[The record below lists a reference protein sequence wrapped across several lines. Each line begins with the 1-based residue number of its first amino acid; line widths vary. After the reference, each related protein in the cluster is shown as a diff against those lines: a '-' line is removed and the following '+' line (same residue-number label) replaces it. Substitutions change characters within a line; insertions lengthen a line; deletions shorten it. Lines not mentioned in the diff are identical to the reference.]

1 MLSINENLKG
11 KVAVITGGSGVLCG
25 AMARELGRQGVK
37 VAILNRNLDAGKVVE
52 ADIKE
57 AGGEALAIACDVL
70 DVESVKAA
78 RVVVNARLGI
88 CDILI
93 NGAGGNHP
101 LGITTKETLNPEDLE
116 DDSIQTFFDMTRE
129 GFGHVFDLNI
139 LGTVVPT
146 QIFTKDMI
154 NREGAVVI
162 NMSSMSAPSP
172 MTKVPAY
179 SAAKAA
185 IENFTQWA
193 AVHLADVGIRV
204 NAIAPGFFLT
214 EQNRRLLTN
223 EDGSLT
229 ERSNKIISHTPMRR
243 FGKPEDLL
251 GTLIW
256 LADETNSRFVTGITV
271 PVDGGF
277 MAYSGV

>member
-1 MLSINENLKG
+1 MLPINENLNG
-11 KVAVITGGSGVLCG
+11 KVAVVTGGSGVLCS
-25 AMARELGRQGVK
+25 AMAKELARQGVK
-37 VAILNRNLDAGKVVE
+37 VAILNRTAEKGEVVAKEIREEGGIAIALSCNVLDA
-52 ADIKE
+52 D
-57 AGGEALAIACDVL
+57 
-70 DVESVKAA
+70 SVKQAEEVIS
-78 RVVVNARLGI
+78 RELGE

-101 LGITTKETLNPEDLE
+101 SGTTTNETLKVDDLDKE
-116 DDSIQTFFDMTRE
+116 GIQTFFDLSQE
-129 GFGHVFDLNI
+129 GFGFVFDLNI
-139 LGTVVPT
+139 LGTLIPT
-146 QIFTKDMI
+146 QIFAKKMM
-154 NREGAVVI
+154 NKKGAVVI

-185 IENFTQWA
+185 IDNLTQWL
-193 AVHLADVGIRV
+193 AVHMADVGIRV

-214 EQNRRLLTN
+214 EQNRKLLTN

-229 ERSNKIISHTPMRR
+229 ERSNKIITHTPMRR

-251 GTLIW
+251 GTLLW
-256 LADETNSRFVTGITV
+256 LVDENSSGFVTGITV